1 MLSWIAMTA
10 LTVCTGIGWQAAPQ
24 SAKAQESPLEYPTLE
39 PFFGSKMQQ
48 LLFGELDKLDLEDLA
63 KQLGQLGEI
72 NREAKNAAEEFSGTK
87 PPGPS
92 AALEPRLTHADASVA
107 KMLPIVMAKL
117 RPLWEAKAWTAE
129 QVQLASTAA
138 TIVARGSD
146 GPKLTFENGKDA
158 ANRAELEKLV
168 RWFDVQL
175 AKPALYAAMIFT
187 MDDGPFAGLPFE
199 APGILTTDRV
209 IKLDEHLELRL
220 AKSERPK
227 EPWVLQGIRDGV
239 LMWSRVISAAPNESV
254 SEVRFHDAPPAALGK
269 YGWRVSMLA
278 SWSYGTEHAPVYID
292 AKGNFLFY
300 FLSW

>member
-1 MLSWIAMTA
+1 MWSTIAVTA
-10 LTVCTGIGWQAAPQ
+10 LTLCTAIGWQAAPQ
-24 SAKAQESPLEYPTLE
+24 SAKAQEPTLEYPTLE

-48 LLFGELDKLDLEDLA
+48 MLFGELDKLDLEDLA
-63 KQLGQLGEI
+63 KQLGQLGEA
-72 NREAKNAAEEFSGTK
+72 NRHAKNVAEKNGTK
-87 PPGPS
+87 PTGPS
-92 AALEPRLTHADASVA
+92 AALEPQLAQADSSVA
-107 KMLPIVMAKL
+107 KLLPIVMAKL

-138 TIVARGSD
+138 TIVSRMSD
-146 GPKLTFENGKDA
+146 GPKLTFESGKDG

-168 RWFDVQL
+168 RWFDVQM

-199 APGILTTDRV
+199 APGVLTTDRV
-209 IKLDEHLELRL
+209 IELDEHLELRL
-220 AKSERPK
+220 AKSGRPK
-227 EPWVLQGIRDGV
+227 EPWVLQGVRDGV
-239 LMWSRVISAAPNESV
+239 LVWSRVISAAPNESV
-254 SEVRFHDAPPAALGK
+254 SDVRFVEAPPAALGE

-278 SWSYGTEHAPVYID
+278 SWSYGTEHAPLYID